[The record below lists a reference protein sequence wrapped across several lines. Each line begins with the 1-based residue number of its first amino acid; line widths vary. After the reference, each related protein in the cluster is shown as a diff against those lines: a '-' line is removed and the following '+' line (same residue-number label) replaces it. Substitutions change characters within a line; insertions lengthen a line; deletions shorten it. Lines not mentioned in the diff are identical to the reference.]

1 MNLKMKISPN
11 QSGFKP
17 GDSCTNQL
25 LTITH
30 EIYKSFDKG
39 SEVFSRYI
47 EGVWQS
53 LAWASHFKIKT
64 KWYIKQFTRS
74 FMWLSEK

>member
-11 QSGFKP
+11 QSEFKP

-47 EGVWQS
+47 EGV
-53 LAWASHFKIKT
+53 
-64 KWYIKQFTRS
+64 
-74 FMWLSEK
+74 